1 MSHIINFRTDC
12 QRKGTF
18 NLRPDA
24 QQDRI
29 EQEMGRIESRGADTI
44 EKRQKNNPNLLA
56 LFAFYRYFIIIGS
69 VWGYL
74 YIYHIFTELQNK
86 KLNTSISFTT
96 EEESRGDKSM
106 EASRTIF
113 T

>member
-1 MSHIINFRTDC
+1 MDE
-12 QRKGTF
+12 
-18 NLRPDA
+18 
-24 QQDRI
+24 I
-29 EQEMGRIESRGADTI
+29 EKQGPNTI

-106 EASRTIF
+106 EASRGILLK
-113 T
+113 